1 MMSTAASPPL
11 APIALQHDDG
21 EPLWF
26 LGSLAR
32 VKASGESTEGR
43 VAVVEFQSPRGTG
56 SPLHVHRNEDEW
68 FYVTN
73 GQLTFWVADT
83 VIDAPVGTFVY
94 GPRDV
99 PHTYEVASEEAS
111 FLLVA
116 QPAGFE
122 AFMREVGEPAKT
134 LSIPPPAS
142 DPPDF
147 QRLAAVAAEYGIEVL
162 GPPGIPT

>member
-1 MMSTAASPPL
+1 
-11 APIALQHDDG
+11 
-21 EPLWF
+21 
-26 LGSLAR
+26 
-32 VKASGESTEGR
+32 
-43 VAVVEFQSPRGTG
+43 
-56 SPLHVHRNEDEW
+56 
-68 FYVTN
+68 
-73 GQLTFWVADT
+73 